1 MSAVHDPPP
10 GQLALEAGGET
21 APAGVPV
28 ATPAARATGGGRST
42 AARLARLHVRT
53 GARALAR
60 AELETMA
67 GRGELDQEALADLA
81 EVRWRTGDLPG
92 AGEAAQAHLLD
103 GGTVPVAYVIAVE
116 ALAATGRPREARQL
130 ATRFLAHPGID
141 EAVVA
146 GIFAGRPRAA
156 VWPATA
162 PTPGDAPSGAADAT
176 AAPAPEAPVQ
186 TTAVAVFANADAPAE
201 AIDATGV
208 EAAIARGE
216 MALAAARLAVL
227 LRSEPSLAP
236 LAVSLADRALSRV
249 GERGPTVAQL
259 HLVRGDAYR
268 LLGREHEASAALQR
282 SRRALTAPPEQE
294 DTP

>member
-10 GQLALEAGGET
+10 GQLALEAGDET
-21 APAGVPV
+21 AADRAVGGAAP
-28 ATPAARATGGGRST
+28 ARASGGGRST

-103 GGTVPVAYVIAVE
+103 GGTAPVAYVIAVE

-130 ATRFLAHPGID
+130 ATRFMAHPGID

-146 GIFAGRPRAA
+146 GIFAGRSRAA
-156 VWPATA
+156 VWPTTASPAGDATTGAAAAAA
-162 PTPGDAPSGAADAT
+162 PTLE
-176 AAPAPEAPVQ
+176 APAS
-186 TTAVAVFANADAPAE
+186 TTAVAVFAHPSAPPE
-201 AIDATGV
+201 AIDASGV

-216 MALAAARLAVL
+216 MALAAARLSVL

-268 LLGREHEASAALQR
+268 LLGREHEASAAFQR
-282 SRRALTAPPEQE
+282 SRRALTAPVEQE
-294 DTP
+294 DEP

>member
-10 GQLALEAGGET
+10 GQLALDAAAGKVPNGAQVA
-21 APAGVPV
+21 APTV
-28 ATPAARATGGGRST
+28 RATAGGRST

-103 GGTVPVAYVIAVE
+103 GGTAPVAYVIAVE

-141 EAVVA
+141 ETVVA

-156 VWPATA
+156 VWPTVA
-162 PTPGDAPSGAADAT
+162 PTDAEAQPGAEAT
-176 AAPAPEAPVQ
+176 SAQPEAAAT
-186 TTAVAVFANADAPAE
+186 TTAVAVFGHPSAPPE
-201 AIDATGV
+201 GIDAASV

-216 MALAAARLAVL
+216 MALAAARLSVL

-259 HLVRGDAYR
+259 HLVRGDAFR

-282 SRRALTAPPEQE
+282 SRRALTAPVEQE